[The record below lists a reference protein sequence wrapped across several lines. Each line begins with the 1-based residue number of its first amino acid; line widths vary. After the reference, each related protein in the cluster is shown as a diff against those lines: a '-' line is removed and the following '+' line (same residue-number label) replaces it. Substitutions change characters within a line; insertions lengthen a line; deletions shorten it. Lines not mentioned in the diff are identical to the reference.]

1 MIQTLLSRARRV
13 ACAGGWACGL
23 ACGAGAA
30 GQTTPMIPAAPQAEA
45 RFGAS
50 VAGVRDLNGDTRGD
64 VLIGAPLEDL
74 PNGFVNCG
82 RVFVYH
88 GTSGALLRTI
98 DPPNRQP
105 NGNFGWSVAGLDN
118 INGDTLGDFIVGA
131 PREHPGTTP
140 LNAGRAYVFNGANG
154 ALIRAVKSP
163 MEQAG
168 SLFGWSVAAVP
179 DVNGD
184 GRTDYLVSAPGE
196 RVGTRDG
203 AGRVYLF
210 SGQTGVLLRIFFS
223 PVFEENGNY
232 GWSVAGVPDVNGD
245 GRGDVLIGAPREDP
259 GTTPTDAGRVYLYS
273 GATGALLRVFAS
285 PNQRADGHF
294 GWSVSGIPDLNGDAR
309 GDIVIGAPGDAP
321 GVSPA
326 RSGRAYVYSGATG
339 VFLRTLFSPNNQL
352 NGEFGRVVV
361 GLMDATH
368 DGRGEVI
375 VSAPGEK
382 VGTLAGAGRV
392 YVYNGATFALF
403 RALESPNVEAGA
415 QFGAA
420 AAAVPDVNFN
430 ATGEVLAG
438 APLENPGT
446 APANSGRAY
455 LFRN

>member
-1 MIQTLLSRARRV
+1 MIQTWLSRARRG
-13 ACAGGWACGL
+13 ACAGGLACGL
-23 ACGAGAA
+23 AAQA
-30 GQTTPMIPAAPQAEA
+30 QTFPMIPATPQAEA
-45 RFGAS
+45 RFGQA

-64 VLIGAPLEDL
+64 VLVGAPLEDL
-74 PNGFVNCG
+74 PNGFANCG
-82 RVFVYH
+82 RVFVFH
-88 GTSGALLRTI
+88 GISATLLRTI
-98 DPPNRQP
+98 DPPNRQV

-118 INGDTLGDFIVGA
+118 INGDALADFIVGA

-140 LNAGRAYVFNGANG
+140 LDAGRAYVFNGANG

-163 MEQAG
+163 LQQQG
-168 SLFGWSVAAVP
+168 SLFGWSVAGVP

-210 SGQTGVLLRIFFS
+210 NGQTGVLLRIFFS
-223 PVFEENGNY
+223 PVFEENGNF

-245 GRGDVLIGAPREDP
+245 GRGDILIGAPREDP
-259 GTTPTDAGRVYLYS
+259 GTTPADAGRVYLYN

-285 PNQRADGHF
+285 PFQRIDGHF
-294 GWSVSGIPDLNGDAR
+294 GWSVSGIPDLSGDAR
-309 GDIVIGAPGDAP
+309 GDLVIGAPGDAP

-352 NGEFGRVVV
+352 NGEFGKVVA
-361 GLMDATH
+361 GLTDATG

-375 VSAPGEK
+375 VSGPGER
-382 VGTLAGAGRV
+382 VGTLAAAGRV
-392 YVYNGATFALF
+392 YVFNGVGFSIF
-403 RALESPNVEAGA
+403 RTLESPNVEAGA

-430 ATGEVLAG
+430 STGEVLAG

-446 APANSGRAY
+446 APANAGRAY